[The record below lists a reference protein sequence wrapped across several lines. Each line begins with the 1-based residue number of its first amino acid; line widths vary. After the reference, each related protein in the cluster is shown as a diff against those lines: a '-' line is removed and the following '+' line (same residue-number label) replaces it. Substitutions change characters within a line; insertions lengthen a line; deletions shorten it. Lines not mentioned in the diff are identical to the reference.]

1 MINMLYI
8 VKYEKDGKEKSILF
22 ENINDAEAFCKK
34 LLRKGIKAVIEIEEG
49 SRISSKEWIENLF
62 KIYKEFLNLPDEV
75 IEKAREII
83 NIAFKEGIHYGYSIE
98 YVVASSIYASYKIL
112 KIPINIIDIL
122 KAYPILEKRILLRC
136 YRTLVKKLYLKIP
149 IIGKEEYI
157 NAMANKLNLDK
168 ETIERAYEI
177 FDIIKNVDLFKSRN
191 PIVISASILYI
202 ASDKKY
208 TQENFSN
215 MVGIA
220 PLSLRN
226 TVEEI
231 ELILKDYSPN
241 DYYELRK
248 KEIEALSTLEKLSP

>member
-112 KIPINIIDIL
+112 KIPITII
-122 KAYPILEKRILLRC
+122 
-136 YRTLVKKLYLKIP
+136 
-149 IIGKEEYI
+149 
-157 NAMANKLNLDK
+157 
-168 ETIERAYEI
+168 
-177 FDIIKNVDLFKSRN
+177 
-191 PIVISASILYI
+191 
-202 ASDKKY
+202 
-208 TQENFSN
+208 
-215 MVGIA
+215 
-220 PLSLRN
+220 
-226 TVEEI
+226 
-231 ELILKDYSPN
+231 
-241 DYYELRK
+241 
-248 KEIEALSTLEKLSP
+248 